1 MTRVLRLAA
10 AMWLKSR
17 EARPEAVSR
26 EGTVEE
32 RQRLVLAAG
41 SNGLSFLTL
50 YEGWD
55 YFHPAAYE
63 GFVAYERHAGVAVA
77 CGDPVCA
84 PNDRPRLIAD
94 FLAFC
99 AASRLIPAFANASAE
114 ALPSYAAAS
123 LKAVKVGEEPLFDTS
138 SYAPRGDRAKKVRSA
153 SNQARK
159 NGVTIEVL
167 PAGTRPSMSVEREI
181 REVVGE
187 WRRSRQVKAL
197 GFTLRLSPLALVEE
211 KALILARHNGRLEG
225 FLTCVP
231 YRRGQAYYVEDLVRR
246 PDAPNGAS
254 ELLVL
259 AAVEEC
265 RRRGATVANLGLA
278 PLRGSRKQP
287 PGVPG
292 LGPILD
298 FTFRRLN
305 LFYRFKPL
313 EHFKAKFAPTSWEP
327 AYLVYPPGKL
337 PRAGIGLLSA
347 FTPGKFGPLATATS
361 RFRKPTSQPESGFTA
376 PFPWRGAAV
385 TAAIGGLAAMGVMLD
400 HDIPKD
406 ALFEMARPIEAAETL
421 ARAHLMLDSV
431 VAMLGGGWLIRSRR

>member
-1 MTRVLRLAA
+1 
-10 AMWLKSR
+10 MWWSKR
-17 EARPEAVSR
+17 PARPEAFSR
-26 EGTVEE
+26 EGSVEE
-32 RQRLVLAAG
+32 RLRLVLSAG
-41 SNGLSFLTL
+41 GNGLSFLTL
-50 YEGWD
+50 YEGWE
-55 YFHPAAYE
+55 YFHPRGYE
-63 GFVAYERHAGVAVA
+63 GFVAFERHAGVAVA
-77 CGDPVCA
+77 CGDPVCLLK
-84 PNDRPRLIAD
+84 DQSRLIAD

-99 AASRLIPAFANASAE
+99 AANRLTPAFANASAE
-114 ALPSYAAAS
+114 ALAAYAAAG
-123 LKAVKVGEEPLFDTS
+123 LNAVKVGEEPLFDTAT
-138 SYAPRGDRAKKVRSA
+138 YGPRGDRAKKVRSA
-153 SNQARK
+153 ANQARK
-159 NGVTIEVL
+159 NCVAIEVL

-197 GFTLRLSPLALVEE
+197 GFTLRLSPLALAEE

-231 YRRGQAYYVEDLVRR
+231 YRAGQAYYVEDLVRR

-278 PLRGSRKQP
+278 PLRGSRQQP
-287 PGVPG
+287 QGIRG
-292 LGPILD
+292 LGAVLD

-313 EHFKAKFAPTSWEP
+313 EHFKAKFAPTAWEP

-337 PRAGIGLLSA
+337 HRAGLGLLSA
-347 FTPGKFGPLATATS
+347 FTPGKFGALTTATS
-361 RFRKPTSQPESGFTA
+361 RFRKPAEQPEPGFAA

-385 TAAIGGLAAMGVMLD
+385 TAAIGGLAATGMLLD
-400 HDIPKD
+400 HDFPKE
-406 ALFEMARPIEAAETL
+406 ALIEMTRPIAAAESL
-421 ARAHLMLDSV
+421 ARAHLLLDSV
-431 VAMLGGGWLIRSRR
+431 VALLGGGWLIRSRR